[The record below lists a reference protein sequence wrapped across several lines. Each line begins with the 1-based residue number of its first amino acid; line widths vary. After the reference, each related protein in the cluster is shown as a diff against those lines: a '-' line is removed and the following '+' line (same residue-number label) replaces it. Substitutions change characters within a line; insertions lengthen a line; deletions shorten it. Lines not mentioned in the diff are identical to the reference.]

1 MKTSNGF
8 LRNKCQIER
17 GDQVLVLQARDEL
30 ADLSLLWVFGGEQ
43 AMQRPTNLPVVFTK
57 RCLYGSFPLRLSVL
71 VEPVLEK
78 VGQRGLQMEETR
90 IVSIRTEQ
98 PPVRRFLQHL
108 WPAMEGQ
115 VGQCKLLLQM
125 LGVVLEQTAIK
136 DGCKGCQAE
145 QQVLG
150 FWREI
155 AVGVVNTAQDALRF
169 VLGIARIQGDIPDL

>member
-57 RCLYGSFPLRLSVL
+57 RCLYDSFPLRLSVL
-71 VEPVLEK
+71 VEPVPAK
-78 VGQRGLQMEETR
+78 VGQRGLQMEATR
-90 IVSIRTEQ
+90 IVSVRTEQ

-108 WPAMEGQ
+108 WPASKRQ
-115 VGQCKLLLQM
+115 VGQGRLLLQM
-125 LGVVLEQTAIK
+125 LGVVLK
-136 DGCKGCQAE
+136 
-145 QQVLG
+145 
-150 FWREI
+150 RNEI
-155 AVGVVNTAQDALRF
+155 ED
-169 VLGIARIQGDIPDL
+169 